1 MLGVALAIV
10 HRGEEGPKRA
20 MSKVSKKSA
29 AARKAKAKPGLKGK
43 SASNRVKTSRTSK
56 SDTAIYLTE
65 DDVCRLVTVKD
76 AIATLED
83 LFATWS
89 DAATVN
95 LPRQRAS
102 ARAAAFN
109 LMGAARGAK
118 GLFGLKVYHIAS
130 EAGCSHVLLY
140 SANDSRLLAMIESDH
155 LGQMRTG
162 AASGLA
168 TKLLARPEAR
178 TLGVIGVG
186 RQAFTQVAAVCAVRE
201 ITDIRV
207 FSPTVAHRDGFAH
220 RIERELRVAAA
231 PAASA
236 EAAVAEAD
244 IVIAITKSAEPVL
257 RANWLKSGVHVNAA
271 GANAATRREVDTE
284 TVLRATVR
292 ATDHVAQAKEEA
304 AEYRDLV
311 AAGRL
316 KWQDIVEL
324 GDVMTGKAP
333 GRRGPADTTLF
344 KSLGIALEDIA
355 FADLICRRAA
365 ARGIGKPM

>member
-1 MLGVALAIV
+1 
-10 HRGEEGPKRA
+10 
-20 MSKVSKKSA
+20 MSKGRTGTAS
-29 AARKAKAKPGLKGK
+29 RKAKAKPRLKRKG
-43 SASNRVKTSRTSK
+43 ASEDEVEASRAVKT
-56 SDTAIYLTE
+56 DTAIYLTE

-89 DAATVN
+89 DPATVN
-95 LPRQRAS
+95 LPRQRAPAGGS
-102 ARAAAFN
+102 AFN
-109 LMGAARGAK
+109 LMGAAWGAK
-118 GLFGLKVYHIAS
+118 ALFGLKAYFVGGSGARF
-130 EAGCSHVLLY
+130 HVLLY
-140 SANDSRLLAMIESDH
+140 SARDSSLKAMIEADH

-162 AASGLA
+162 AASGVA
-168 TKLLARPEAR
+168 TKVLAKPEAR
-178 TLGVIGVG
+178 TLGVIGAG
-186 RQAFTQVAAVCAVRE
+186 RQAFAQVTAVCAVRG

-207 FSPTVAHRDGFAH
+207 FSPTVAHRDSFA
-220 RIERELRVAAA
+220 RRVERELRIATQ
-231 PAASA
+231 PAVSA
-236 EAAVAEAD
+236 EAAVGEAD
-244 IVIAITKSAEPVL
+244 VVIAITKSAEPVL

-271 GANAATRREVDTE
+271 GANAATRREVDAE

-292 ATDHVAQAKEEA
+292 ATDHLAQAKEEA

-333 GRRGPADTTLF
+333 GRRGPADITLF

-365 ARGIGKPM
+365 ARGIGKPL

>member
-1 MLGVALAIV
+1 MSKGTKSKTAKLRVKPGSRTADKTRTAKT
-10 HRGEEGPKRA
+10 RAARQPPNEAKRA
-20 MSKVSKKSA
+20 T
-29 AARKAKAKPGLKGK
+29 GLRGQIGHP
-43 SASNRVKTSRTSK
+43 
-56 SDTAIYLTE
+56 IYLTE
-65 DDVCRLVTVKD
+65 DDVCRLVTVND
-76 AIATLED
+76 AIGMLED

-95 LPRQRAS
+95 LPRQRA
-102 ARAAAFN
+102 RAGTAAFN
-109 LMGAARGAK
+109 LMGASWGAK
-118 GLFGLKVYHIAS
+118 GLFGLKAYHIGS

-168 TKLLARPEAR
+168 TKLMARPEAR
-178 TLGVIGVG
+178 TLGVIGAG
-186 RQAFTQVAAVCAVRE
+186 RQAFTQVAAVCAVRG
-201 ITDIRV
+201 IADIRV
-207 FSPTVAHRDGFAH
+207 FSPTAEHRDGFAR
-220 RIERELRVAAA
+220 RIERELGVAAQ

-236 EAAVAEAD
+236 EAAVAAAD
-244 IVIAITKSAEPVL
+244 VVIVITKSAAPVL

-271 GANAATRREVDTE
+271 GANAASRREVDAE

-292 ATDHVAQAKEEA
+292 ATDHLAQAKEEA

-311 AAGRL
+311 ATGRL
-316 KWQDIVEL
+316 KWQDVVEL
-324 GDVMTGKAP
+324 GDIVTGKIP
-333 GRRGPADTTLF
+333 GRCGPADITLF

-365 ARGIGKPM
+365 ERGVGRPM